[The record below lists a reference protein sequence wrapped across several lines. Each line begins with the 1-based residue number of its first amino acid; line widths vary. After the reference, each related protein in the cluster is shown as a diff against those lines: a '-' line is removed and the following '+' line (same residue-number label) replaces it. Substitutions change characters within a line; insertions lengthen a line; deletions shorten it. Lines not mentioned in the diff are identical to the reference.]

1 MSLLRWC
8 CYGHYRD
15 SRDVRAGNLAT
26 ILPACWAACNV
37 TGRVSRQQLDI
48 WQFVAVGLT
57 GRYNMELFVG
67 HWVKTCTKAAASIK
81 IL

>member
-1 MSLLRWC
+1 MGVSCRRL
-8 CYGHYRD
+8 HNHD
-15 SRDVRAGNLAT
+15 STDVRSDNLAT
-26 ILPACWAACNV
+26 RCCPCWAACNV

-57 GRYNMELFVG
+57 GRYNMELFVE
-67 HWVKTCTKAAASIK
+67 HWVKTCTKATASIK